1 MNTKL
6 FSKIT
11 IVSIITASILLTGCG
26 EKTDEAKKIEK
37 PTIIKKDQIEKN
49 VEKKTEAKQEAKS
62 VYTKYDSVVEDVFK
76 DVAKIAPDGKQMIL
90 VFGTNTD
97 PYSDRLKA
105 DIKNTPDLTK
115 RLKEQFN
122 SYYFK
127 AHENLR
133 HKQFHEG
140 EMMDVDT
147 KTMIAVYS
155 VTATPTIIFTDD
167 NGKAVIVVPG
177 YMPPKQF
184 LITMDFMAEGKWK
197 GKNRKNGEVYESLRD
212 YYIDNGIDVKKKAE

>member
-1 MNTKL
+1 MNTQL

-11 IVSIITASILLTGCG
+11 IASIITASILFTGCG
-26 EKTDEAKKIEK
+26 EKSDEAKKIVK
-37 PTIIKKDQIEKN
+37 PTIIKTEK
-49 VEKKTEAKQEAKS
+49 VEKVADKKAEPKQEAMS
-62 VYTKYDSVVEDVFK
+62 VYTKYDSVVDDVFK
-76 DVAKIAPDGKQMIL
+76 DVAKVAPDGKKMIL

-105 DIKNTPDLTK
+105 DIQDSADLSK
-115 RLKEQFN
+115 RLKEEFS

-127 AHENLR
+127 AHKNLR

-147 KTMIAVYS
+147 KTMIAVYG

-177 YMPPKQF
+177 YMPSKQF
-184 LITMDFMAEGKWK
+184 LVTMDFMSKGKWK
-197 GKNRKNGEVYESLRD
+197 GKDRKNGEIYESLRD
-212 YYIDNGIDVKKKAE
+212 FYIANGVDVKKKDK

>member
-1 MNTKL
+1 MNTKI
-6 FSKIT
+6 FSKLTIT
-11 IVSIITASILLTGCG
+11 SIIAASLLLSGCS

-37 PTIIKKDQIEKN
+37 PTIIKKEQAVQN
-49 VEKKTEAKQEAKS
+49 VEKKAEPKKEAFA
-62 VYTKYDSVVEDVFK
+62 VYTKYDSVVQEVFK

-105 DIKNTPDLTK
+105 DIQNTPDLAK
-115 RLKEQFN
+115 RLKEDFT
-122 SYYFK
+122 SYYLK

-155 VTATPTIIFTDD
+155 ITATPTIIFTDD

-184 LITMDFMAEGKWK
+184 LTTMDFMAEGKWK
-197 GKNRKNGEVYESLRD
+197 GKDRK
-212 YYIDNGIDVKKKAE
+212 KW